1 MTEIS
6 FFKHHKTL
14 SRVLAG
20 VLCIVVL
27 YTFATVLMQ
36 LRLKNLREQIVLEIS
51 KQQTLLV
58 SVAETTARN
67 GADVVTESI
76 IRDCSVPERTEFDD
90 LLGRLDKGLSGT
102 ELTKLENLFGRCGSF
117 YAQRKAL
124 MLSRLGREVEVY
136 ITLVEQLKTLTSSS
150 AFETYKVDGWKQ
162 LVEQEKVQSE
172 LFSSLVVQQD
182 AIISTLI
189 SNKRSDSEEMKAILQ
204 EVRETQE
211 SLLTANRE
219 AASTR
224 ATLIPL

>member
-1 MTEIS
+1 
-6 FFKHHKTL
+6 
-14 SRVLAG
+14 
-20 VLCIVVL
+20 
-27 YTFATVLMQ
+27 
-36 LRLKNLREQIVLEIS
+36 
-51 KQQTLLV
+51 
-58 SVAETTARN
+58 
-67 GADVVTESI
+67 
-76 IRDCSVPERTEFDD
+76 
-90 LLGRLDKGLSGT
+90 LGRLDKGLSGT
-102 ELTKLENLFGRCGSF
+102 ELAKLENLFGRCGSF

-189 SNKRSDSEEMKAILQ
+189 SKKRSDSEEMKAILQ